1 MALRCT
7 QVALTYYTVQMF
19 LIVSL
24 MRDTF
29 CFVFKFKSRINL
41 IFKKYKAKRVG
52 PDFKVVKYE
61 MFVFLEILTHFC
73 LTFYLMQ

>member
-52 PDFKVVKYE
+52 PDF
-61 MFVFLEILTHFC
+61 
-73 LTFYLMQ
+73 